1 VSDIR
6 EGAGM
11 VVVGLFFLLFMLGF
25 PVIASILIPC
35 AGYLLLNGFPVE
47 MIAQRIQYSLNSYT
61 LTAVPLFIL
70 VGNLMNRAGITS
82 RMYRFADVAVGR
94 VPGGLAQV
102 NIFSSLIF
110 ACKSGAAL
118 ADIGAMGQIHIKAM
132 GDKGFSAPYSAAVS
146 VASAI
151 IGPITPPS
159 IPIILYASVAGISTI
174 KLLLSGIVPGLM
186 LCAALMAVTVILAYR
201 RNYPRAERWS
211 TPRELWAAF
220 YPALP
225 SILTPVLLIAG
236 MISGFFTPT
245 EAAAITVAYLL
256 LISLFYR
263 ELTLRGIV
271 EALVETIKSS
281 CSVLIIV
288 GAASLFGWI
297 LAIEQVPQMFSAYLL
312 SISTNPLVLL
322 AILNVI
328 LLIIGLFLD
337 NTTATLLL
345 VPIVIPP
352 MVSVGID
359 PIHLG
364 MVFVFNI
371 MIGVITPPMGL
382 ALFMISKVG
391 NVAIKDVIK
400 ELVPYYVPLIVV
412 LLICTYIPITVLW
425 IPNMIK

>member
-1 VSDIR
+1 
-6 EGAGM
+6 M
-11 VVVGLFFLLFMLGF
+11 VVVAAFTVLFMLGF

-35 AGYLLLNGFPVE
+35 AAYLIVNGFPIE
-47 MIAQRIQYSLNSYT
+47 MIAQRVQYSLNSYT
-61 LTAVPLFIL
+61 LTAVPLFML

-82 RMYRFADVAVGR
+82 RMYHLADVAVGR

-132 GDKGFSAPYSAAVS
+132 SDKGFSVPYSAAVS

-159 IPIILYASVAGISTI
+159 IPIILYASVAGVSTI

-186 LCAALMAVTVILAYR
+186 LCAALMIVTVFLAYMR
-201 RNYPRAERWS
+201 HYPRAERWS
-211 TPRELWAAF
+211 TPREIWLAL

-225 SILTPVLLIAG
+225 SIMTPAILIAG
-236 MISGFFTPT
+236 MVSGIFTPT
-245 EAAAITVAYLL
+245 EAAAITVSYLL
-256 LISLFYR
+256 IISFFYR
-263 ELTLRGIV
+263 ELTLKGIC

-281 CSVLIIV
+281 ASVLVIV
-288 GAASLFGWI
+288 GGASLFGWI
-297 LAIEQVPQMFSAYLL
+297 LAIEQVPQTFSRVLL
-312 SISTNPLVLL
+312 SISDNPLVLL
-322 AILNVI
+322 AILNGI

-352 MVSVGID
+352 LVSVGID

-364 MVFVFNI
+364 MVFVFNV

-382 ALFMISKVG
+382 ALFLISKVG

-400 ELVPYYVPLIVV
+400 ELYPYYATLVFV

-425 IPNMIK
+425 IPNMVK

>member
-1 VSDIR
+1 MIVI
-6 EGAGM
+6 G
-11 VVVGLFFLLFMLGF
+11 VFFILFMMGF
-25 PVIASILIPC
+25 PVTVSILIPS
-35 AGYLLLNGFPVE
+35 AAYLLLNGFPLE
-47 MIAQRIQYSLNSYT
+47 MIAQRIQHSLNSYT

-82 RMYRFADVAVGR
+82 RMYHFADTAVGR

-110 ACKSGAAL
+110 AAKSGAAL

-132 GDKGFSAPYSAAVS
+132 KDKGFPVPYSAAVS

-159 IPIILYASVAGISTI
+159 IPIILYASIAGVSVIR
-174 KLLLSGIVPGLM
+174 LLLSGIVPGLL
-186 LCAALMAVTVILAYR
+186 LCAALMAVTVVLAYLR
-201 RNYPRAERWS
+201 KYPRAERWS
-211 TPRELWAAF
+211 TAKELWAAF

-225 SILTPVLLIAG
+225 SMLTPALLIFG
-236 MISGFFTPT
+236 MLSGLFTPT
-245 EAAAITVAYLL
+245 EAAAITVSYLL

-263 ELTLRGIV
+263 ELTLKGIA
-271 EALVETIKSS
+271 EALVETVKSS

-297 LAIEQVPQMFSAYLL
+297 LAIEQVPQAFSVALL
-312 SISTNPLVLL
+312 SISDNPLVLL
-322 AILNVI
+322 AILNLI
-328 LLIIGLFLD
+328 LLVIGLVLD
-337 NTTATLLL
+337 STTATLLL

-352 MVSVGID
+352 LVSVGID

-364 MVFVFNI
+364 IVFVFNI
-371 MIGVITPPMGL
+371 MIGLVTPPMGL

-400 ELVPYYVPLIVV
+400 ELLPYYIPLIVV
-412 LLICTYIPITVLW
+412 LLICTYIPAVVLW
-425 IPNMIK
+425 IPNMIH